1 MNWDSEEIT
10 LILSQALT
18 EDLGEGDIT
27 GITIVP
33 PDRSGHADFV
43 AKEAGVMAGFPLA
56 QRIFT
61 RLDSRCRV
69 QQLCSE
75 GQSFE
80 AGAILGTVRG
90 PARALLAGERVSLNF
105 LQRLCGIASRTA
117 EYVRIAAPHGIRI
130 LDTRKTTPLLRALEK
145 YAVKTGGGDNH
156 RMGLYD
162 APMVKDN
169 HLQLQP
175 DFGAVLAAFRA
186 RRIPPEQVEIEIT
199 SLEMLRNAI
208 AAGGCWFL
216 LDNMSPSRVRECTAI
231 KQHGM
236 KYEISGG
243 VTLANLSEY
252 MIPGV
257 DSISIGALTHSVRS
271 LDISLEM
278 R

>member
-1 MNWDSEEIT
+1 MNWDSEEMT

-33 PDRSGHADFV
+33 PDRSGNADFL
-43 AKEAGVMAGFPLA
+43 AKEAGVMAGFPLV

-69 QQLCSE
+69 QQLCAE
-75 GQSFE
+75 GQAFE
-80 AGAILGTVRG
+80 AGAILGTVQG

-117 EYVRIAAPHGIRI
+117 EYVRIAAPHGIGI

-145 YAVKTGGGDNH
+145 YAVKMGGGSNH

-169 HLQLQP
+169 HLQIQP
-175 DFGAVLAAFRA
+175 DFGAVLAAFARA
-186 RRIPPEQVEIEIT
+186 GFRQNRLKWKSPALKCCATQ
-199 SLEMLRNAI
+199 SLPAV
-208 AAGGCWFL
+208 AGFCW
-216 LDNMSPSRVRECTAI
+216 T
-231 KQHGM
+231 
-236 KYEISGG
+236 
-243 VTLANLSEY
+243 T
-252 MIPGV
+252 
-257 DSISIGALTHSVRS
+257 
-271 LDISLEM
+271 
-278 R
+278 